1 MRVMVVFDYLRWS
14 EQDAALVEIQSAFQ
28 RSLPGLSVAMR
39 GCWGPFEDSEGLA
52 SHFDGGANRLAGT
65 KRVKRLRVDLL
76 TSCAKVLRE
85 ATGFKPQFL
94 VGLGQGGLVA
104 AVLRWPLVVELTL
117 QARNLQR
124 KEARAAG
131 EAWAGIKAIW
141 VLRPRLWRTQSGHQ
155 EIAESCPELQREF
168 PEPPLRGFGVVGKI
182 AAGDEVLRLLRLD
195 PSKGIEEASVRG
207 MLAEPSREMWDH
219 DGLCACGKR
228 TYLFSRCPSC
238 IEQEAL
244 DTAVEIAERED
255 LEVRGS
261 TDRDPESPELGVEVN
276 GVLAAR
282 ERAGGVL
289 EVPSSAVQS
298 WAAGF
303 LQAPR
308 DEAVPTLFGSLRGK
322 LWKGG
327 AHLTLSRGTSTDQLK
342 YITAW
347 VVREGAVVLGHNSSP
362 VDTVKSG
369 VVLSWSVE
377 PNWHGHRHLVNAV
390 CESLWRASGQE
401 VALDPAFDRLLCLI
415 GKPRRVEGWFD
426 SEGEACIAHR
436 RGLTG
441 SRASLLPSR
450 ARERVIGRPP
460 HYPPR

>member
-1 MRVMVVFDYLRWS
+1 
-14 EQDAALVEIQSAFQ
+14 
-28 RSLPGLSVAMR
+28 MR

-52 SHFDGGANRLAGT
+52 SHFDGGASRLAGT

-104 AVLRWPLVVELTL
+104 AVLRWTLVVELTL

-124 KEARAAG
+124 KEAHAAG

-155 EIAESCPELQREF
+155 EIAESCPELQMDF
-168 PEPPLRGFGVVGKI
+168 PEPPLRGFGVVGKV

-228 TYLFSRCPSC
+228 AYLFSRCPAC

-289 EVPSSAVQS
+289 EILSSAVQW

-303 LQAPR
+303 LQTR
-308 DEAVPTLFGSLRGK
+308 LSLRCS
-322 LWKGG
+322 G
-327 AHLTLSRGTSTDQLK
+327 ASEAGFGRVGLISPSAEARLPTSSSTSPLGWSAR
-342 YITAW
+342 AW
-347 VVREGAVVLGHNSSP
+347 S
-362 VDTVKSG
+362 
-369 VVLSWSVE
+369 
-377 PNWHGHRHLVNAV
+377 
-390 CESLWRASGQE
+390 C
-401 VALDPAFDRLLCLI
+401 
-415 GKPRRVEGWFD
+415 
-426 SEGEACIAHR
+426 
-436 RGLTG
+436 
-441 SRASLLPSR
+441 
-450 ARERVIGRPP
+450 
-460 HYPPR
+460 

>member
-1 MRVMVVFDYLRWS
+1 
-14 EQDAALVEIQSAFQ
+14 
-28 RSLPGLSVAMR
+28 MR

-65 KRVKRLRVDLL
+65 KRTKRLRVDLL

-94 VGLGQGGLVA
+94 VGLGQGGLVT
-104 AVLRWPLVVELTL
+104 AVLRWELTL

-141 VLRPRLWRTQSGHQ
+141 SVRPRLWRTQSDHQ
-155 EIAESCPELQREF
+155 EKDF

-182 AAGDEVLRLLRLD
+182 AAGDEVLRFLRLD
-195 PSKGIEEASVRG
+195 GSKGIEESSIRG
-207 MLAEPSREMWDH
+207 MLSEPSREMWDH
-219 DGLCACGKR
+219 ACGKR

-255 LEVRGS
+255 AEVRGS
-261 TDRDPESPELGVEVN
+261 SDRDPESPEVGVEVN

-308 DEAVPTLFGSLRGK
+308 DEAVQTLFGSLSPSAEA
-322 LWKGG
+322 LL
-327 AHLTLSRGTSTDQLK
+327 LTSLNILRLGWSGRACRPQQLSRGHHQVRSCSELVRGAQL
-342 YITAW
+342 AW
-347 VVREGAVVLGHNSSP
+347 P
-362 VDTVKSG
+362 
-369 VVLSWSVE
+369 
-377 PNWHGHRHLVNAV
+377 
-390 CESLWRASGQE
+390 
-401 VALDPAFDRLLCLI
+401 PAF
-415 GKPRRVEGWFD
+415 G
-426 SEGEACIAHR
+426 
-436 RGLTG
+436 
-441 SRASLLPSR
+441 
-450 ARERVIGRPP
+450 
-460 HYPPR
+460 

>member
-1 MRVMVVFDYLRWS
+1 MRWVGEILFDGSEIRSLSGRSATLGDSFSRNPKDRDRLLEARTRDLQGMSGRLRGFDLDQYLGEGTEGTGPVPWAVGSDAVPDTADRGPVAVPVAVATEVPVRVMVVFDYLRWS

-39 GCWGPFEDSEGLA
+39 GCWGPFDDSEGLA

-76 TSCAKVLRE
+76 TSRAKVVRE

-141 VLRPRLWRTQSGHQ
+141 AVRPRLWGTQSGHQ
-155 EIAESCPELQREF
+155 EIAESCPGLQRDF
-168 PEPPLRGFGVVGKI
+168 PEPFRSFGVVGKI
-182 AAGDEVLRLLRLD
+182 AAGDEVLRSLRLD
-195 PSKGIEEASVRG
+195 ASE
-207 MLAEPSREMWDH
+207 EPSREMWDH

-255 LEVRGS
+255 AEVRGS
-261 TDRDPESPELGVEVN
+261 SDRDPESPEVGVEVN

-308 DEAVPTLFGSLRGK
+308 DEAVQTLFGSLRGK

-327 AHLTLSRGTSTDQLK
+327 SHLTLSRGT
-342 YITAW
+342 Y
-347 VVREGAVVLGHNSSP
+347 
-362 VDTVKSG
+362 
-369 VVLSWSVE
+369 
-377 PNWHGHRHLVNAV
+377 
-390 CESLWRASGQE
+390 
-401 VALDPAFDRLLCLI
+401 
-415 GKPRRVEGWFD
+415 
-426 SEGEACIAHR
+426 
-436 RGLTG
+436 
-441 SRASLLPSR
+441 
-450 ARERVIGRPP
+450 
-460 HYPPR
+460 

>member
-1 MRVMVVFDYLRWS
+1 M
-14 EQDAALVEIQSAFQ
+14 
-28 RSLPGLSVAMR
+28 LS
-39 GCWGPFEDSEGLA
+39 
-52 SHFDGGANRLAGT
+52 
-65 KRVKRLRVDLL
+65 
-76 TSCAKVLRE
+76 
-85 ATGFKPQFL
+85 
-94 VGLGQGGLVA
+94 
-104 AVLRWPLVVELTL
+104 
-117 QARNLQR
+117 
-124 KEARAAG
+124 
-131 EAWAGIKAIW
+131 
-141 VLRPRLWRTQSGHQ
+141 
-155 EIAESCPELQREF
+155 
-168 PEPPLRGFGVVGKI
+168 
-182 AAGDEVLRLLRLD
+182 
-195 PSKGIEEASVRG
+195 
-207 MLAEPSREMWDH
+207 EPSREMWDH

-255 LEVRGS
+255 AEVRGS
-261 TDRDPESPELGVEVN
+261 SDRDPESPEVGVEVN

-308 DEAVPTLFGSLRGK
+308 DEAVQTLFGSLRGR

-327 AHLTLSRGTSTDQLK
+327 SHLTLSRGTSTDQLK

-347 VVREGAVVLGHNSSP
+347 VVREGVVVLGHNSSP
-362 VDTVKSG
+362 VDTIKSG

-377 PNWHGHRHLVNAV
+377 PNWHGHRHLINAV
-390 CESLWRASGQE
+390 CETLWRASGQE
-401 VALDPAFDRLLCLI
+401 MALDPAFDRLLCMI

-436 RGLTG
+436 RGLRKQGVLATF
-441 SRASLLPSR
+441 RSLG
-450 ARERVIGRPP
+450 A
-460 HYPPR
+460 